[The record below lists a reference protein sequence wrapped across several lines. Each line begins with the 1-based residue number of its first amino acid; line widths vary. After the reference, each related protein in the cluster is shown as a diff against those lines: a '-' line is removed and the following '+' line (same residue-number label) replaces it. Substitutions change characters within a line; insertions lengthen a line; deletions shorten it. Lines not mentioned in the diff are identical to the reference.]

1 MRLQAVCNAADYS
14 RAHTQRQLVEE
25 KKNSARLQILL
36 IGVIRVI
43 RVIIAVETLR
53 LASAPS
59 DVAVQIQGAKEQ
71 FFQTVLLSLGARGQQ
86 PDRCFFLVAAAV
98 AAQLARESAAALPK
112 SFPTMSCVLLC

>member
-1 MRLQAVCNAADYS
+1 MQCIFKAKTFSPCRGDPSS
-14 RAHTQRQLVEE
+14 RV
-25 KKNSARLQILL
+25 
-36 IGVIRVI
+36 GF
-43 RVIIAVETLR
+43 
-53 LASAPS
+53 S